1 MKGKKTV
8 DRKGYSLVE
17 MLIVIALLG
26 ILVGGIGLSIGLLR
40 STDTKGTAYDINSGL
55 TDLKSRTTGGKDQ
68 PYMYLYSIN
77 NTYYMDITY
86 IEPSAYTPTTD
97 AKEIG
102 DNRVQITYG
111 TDKKNIEDAAD
122 GFICLAFQKK
132 DGAFLKDE
140 DGNCLK
146 DGKNTCPEVVYVSA
160 DDASAY
166 VIHMV
171 PDTGHHYI
179 EEE

>member
-8 DRKGYSLVE
+8 DRKGFSLVE

-40 STDTKGTAYDINSGL
+40 STDTKGAAYDINSGL

-68 PYMYLYSIN
+68 PYMYLYTIN
-77 NTYYMDITY
+77 NTYYLDITY
-86 IEPSAYTPTTD
+86 TAPGAYTPTTD

-102 DNRVQITYG
+102 DNRFPITYG
-111 TDKKNIEDAAD
+111 IDKKAIGDAAD
-122 GFICLAFQKK
+122 GFICMAFQKK

-146 DGKNTCPEVVYVSA
+146 DGKGTCPEVIYVGGDGDSK
-160 DDASAY
+160 Y
-166 VIHMV
+166 VVHMV